1 MRPCDCQDIHSAEQ
15 LNEQG
20 ISYNGNSITI
30 APPAVILKIDSCE
43 LRIPMCLFKR
53 FAEWYLE
60 EQEIEWKA
68 YHQYL

>member
-1 MRPCDCQDIHSAEQ
+1 MRPCDCQDRYSAKQ

-20 ISYNGNSITI
+20 VSYNDNSLTL
-30 APPAVILKIDSCE
+30 APPAVVLKIDSCE

-60 EQEIEWKA
+60 NQKGGIGNVPE
-68 YHQYL
+68 